1 MPVTERQLAGFRR
14 DHESTILHSTSPR
27 HLAGPGDARHVT
39 HALLAAGWTITSDPA
54 SPETEVTSPDLQAR
68 LQAAPQFNPSGSW
81 WRLTVEPPNSRSWYA
96 SFTQQVPAEILAG
109 LTDTLLTPAPADR
122 PDPWDL
128 FRTAG
133 WSVTQSENGT
143 GFEARSLDRR
153 VVVEYS
159 RPYGDEISS
168 SFSWRIRTREYPAD
182 AAESAFDGRPVWS
195 GWLDGHAPAQA
206 IAGFI
211 AALTSAEPLLR
222 GWGRHNWHHDV
233 QHERTS
239 RTGTDVADAHQQRLK
254 HIQAQVRAARR
265 RQRLDT
271 TPSSAHVDASNSSAA
286 RTR

>member
-159 RPYGDEISS
+159 RPYDDEISS
-168 SFSWRIRTREYPAD
+168 SFSWRIRTREYPAE

-206 IAGFI
+206 IAGFV
-211 AALTSAEPLLR
+211 AALTSPEPLLR
-222 GWGRHNWHHDV
+222 G
-233 QHERTS
+233 
-239 RTGTDVADAHQQRLK
+239 
-254 HIQAQVRAARR
+254 
-265 RQRLDT
+265 
-271 TPSSAHVDASNSSAA
+271 
-286 RTR
+286 